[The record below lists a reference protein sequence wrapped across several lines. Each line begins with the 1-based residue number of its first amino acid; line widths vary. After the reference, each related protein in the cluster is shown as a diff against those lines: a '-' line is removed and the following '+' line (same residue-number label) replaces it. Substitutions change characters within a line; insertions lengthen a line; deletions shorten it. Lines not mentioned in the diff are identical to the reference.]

1 LLLHP
6 SPSTGLTPAVPLDLV
21 ADGFIACCIGP
32 SSPPLQLHASPI
44 SDLPTTVPL
53 PFASAPTKVR
63 RDFAAG
69 MDTISI
75 RNLTARAEMHAKLDE
90 LVRSMVRQ
98 IALPFL

>member
-1 LLLHP
+1 
-6 SPSTGLTPAVPLDLV
+6 V
-21 ADGFIACCIGP
+21 ADGGFIACCIGL
-32 SSPPLQLHASPI
+32 SSLPCSSTLLQSPI
-44 SDLPTTVPL
+44 SPQRFSSPQRPQT
-53 PFASAPTKVR
+53 VR

-90 LVRSMVRQ
+90 LVRSMMRQ